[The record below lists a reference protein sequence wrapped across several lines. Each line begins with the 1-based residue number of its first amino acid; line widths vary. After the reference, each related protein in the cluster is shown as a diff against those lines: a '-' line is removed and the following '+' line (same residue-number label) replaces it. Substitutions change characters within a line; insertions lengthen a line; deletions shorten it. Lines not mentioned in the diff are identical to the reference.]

1 MRKLAVCL
9 ILALSCPT
17 SVQAEDIMSIL
28 QRQSES
34 PPVELPKVNPYNYT
48 LAVTMSGQEGDDDIK
63 PPFTAQLRINP
74 AETGEKRGV
83 LISASS
89 DDFSDDFK
97 ALLDEIRDPDVSVED
112 FSEEFWCEG
121 LSGEDD
127 LSLDD
132 FSVVSQ
138 TQTEATIRPD
148 LQSMAKI
155 MMDSDE
161 DQEISNSE
169 RKMMEKMMERL
180 DGEFILSKPEGQLK
194 QFKIWMTRPM
204 RVKVIAKIN
213 SMEIQQ
219 SCAPAPNGL
228 RYTETMSMN
237 DGLKALGID
246 ISQNMNLRISD
257 LTLR

>member
-1 MRKLAVCL
+1 
-9 ILALSCPT
+9 
-17 SVQAEDIMSIL
+17 
-28 QRQSES
+28 
-34 PPVELPKVNPYNYT
+34 
-48 LAVTMSGQEGDDDIK
+48 
-63 PPFTAQLRINP
+63 
-74 AETGEKRGV
+74 
-83 LISASS
+83 
-89 DDFSDDFK
+89 
-97 ALLDEIRDPDVSVED
+97 
-112 FSEEFWCEG
+112 
-121 LSGEDD
+121 
-127 LSLDD
+127 
-132 FSVVSQ
+132 
-138 TQTEATIRPD
+138 
-148 LQSMAKI
+148 MAKI

-237 DGLKALGID
+237 VGLKALGID

>member
-1 MRKLAVCL
+1 MRKLAAVL
-9 ILALSCPT
+9 ILVLSCPV
-17 SVQAEDIMSIL
+17 SAQADDIMSIL

-34 PPVELPKVNPYNYT
+34 PPAELPKVNPYNYT
-48 LAVTMSGQEGDDDIK
+48 LDVTMSGQEGDDIK
-63 PPFTAQLRINP
+63 PPFTAQLRIHP

-89 DDFSDDFK
+89 DDYSDDFMDI
-97 ALLDEIRDPDVSVED
+97 LDEIRDPDVSVED
-112 FSEEFWCEG
+112 FSEEFWCES
-121 LSGEDD
+121 LSGEDN

-132 FSVVSQ
+132 FTVVYQ

-155 MMDSDE
+155 MMDSDDGE
-161 DQEISNSE
+161 EISKSE

-180 DGEFILSKPEGQLK
+180 DGEFILSKPEGQIK

-213 SMEIQQ
+213 SMEVQQ

-237 DGLKALGID
+237 VGLKALGID
-246 ISQNMNLRISD
+246 IAQNMNLRISD

>member
-1 MRKLAVCL
+1 MRKLAACL
-9 ILALSCPT
+9 ILVLSCPI

-34 PPVELPKVNPYNYT
+34 PPAELPKVNPYNYT
-48 LAVTMSGQEGDDDIK
+48 LDVTMSGQEGKDIK

-74 AETGEKRGV
+74 AETGEKRV
-83 LISASS
+83 TLISASS
-89 DDFSDDFK
+89 DDYSDDFT

-112 FSEEFWCEG
+112 FSKEFWCES
-121 LSGEDD
+121 LSSEDS

-132 FSVVSQ
+132 FTVVSQ
-138 TQTEATIRPD
+138 TETEAVIRPD

-155 MMDSDE
+155 MMDSDDGE
-161 DQEISNSE
+161 EISNSE
-169 RKMMEKMMERL
+169 RKMMAKMMERL
-180 DGEFILSKPEGQLK
+180 DGEFVLSKPEGQIQ

-213 SMEIQQ
+213 SMEAQQ

-237 DGLKALGID
+237 VGLKALGID
-246 ISQNMNLRISD
+246 IAQNMNLRISN